1 MCSVLGR
8 YKGPGKDL
16 LKNTLKLEKK
26 KKSVFTFKYANHRTD
41 LWVTEN
47 IVNLH

>member
-26 KKSVFTFKYANHRTD
+26 KNQYLLLNMLTIEQIYESLK
-41 LWVTEN
+41 
-47 IVNLH
+47 I